1 VTGPFDVRGG
11 GEHAGTARPPD
22 ARADPPDAGPWT
34 VPNALTALRLVLAP
48 CFLVLYVSGDTARS
62 LWCFGAAAATDLLD
76 GLAARL
82 LRQHSRVGEFLD
94 PIADK
99 LLALCALL
107 ALLTAG
113 RIGAWLPA
121 LVVARD
127 AALLAG
133 SAVLQAVGRQVP
145 IHPTRAG
152 KYATFTL
159 ALLIAGELVVD
170 VGVPAITPGPDWRAA
185 LGLVAAAC
193 VIVSWMQYG
202 LVFGRVLRGAEAAP
216 ESR

>member
-1 VTGPFDVRGG
+1 MTAPFDAREDGG
-11 GEHAGTARPPD
+11 GPAGAPD
-22 ARADPPDAGPWT
+22 GDADPPDAGPWT
-34 VPNALTALRLVLAP
+34 VANALTAVRLLLAP
-48 CFLVLYVSGDTARS
+48 VFLVLYVGGDTARA
-62 LWCFGAAAATDLLD
+62 LWAFGAAAVTDLLD

-82 LRQHSRVGEFLD
+82 LGQHSRLGQFLD

-107 ALLTAG
+107 ALLVAG

-133 SAVLQAVGRQVP
+133 SAVLQAVGRPVP

-159 ALLIAGELVVD
+159 ALLIGGELVVD
-170 VGVPAITPGPDWRAA
+170 VGVPAIAPTPAMLAA
-185 LGLVAAAC
+185 VGMLAAAC
-193 VIVSWMQYG
+193 VVVSWVQYG
-202 LVFGRVLRGAEAAP
+202 LVFARVLRGAPAGP